1 MLGIERARWG
11 LGLSQEMF
19 AQTVSDHLDKAITAD
34 QLERWETGEEPA
46 PEEVKEAIFTVGGK
60 HDDDDEPTCE
70 TIEYKGHKVIVR
82 KDYHNT
88 WFVKQIDDKK
98 WLPHLFTEEVHGCME
113 EATHYIDWLIEN
125 EGKAE

>member
-1 MLGIERARWG
+1 MLGIEQAHLD
-11 LGLSQEMF
+11 LGLSQEML
-19 AQTVSDHLDKAITAD
+19 AQTVNANLYTTINAS
-34 QLERWETGEEPA
+34 Q
-46 PEEVKEAIFTVGGK
+46 TVGDK

-70 TIEYKGHKVIVR
+70 TVEYKGHKVIVR

-98 WLPHLFTEEVHGCME
+98 WLPHLFTEDVHGCME

-125 EGKAE
+125 EGEAE